1 VFFVSSISQRPVG
14 RRSIVTVFYL
24 LAIGS
29 GFMRTFSVAFD
40 VVALNTI
47 ISDPLAFGFMSQWTS
62 FLVTLILL
70 FALSIPRNRKTK
82 RRALGYNLDPDFGR
96 ISALPKRPTLYLLL
110 SGLFAGV
117 STFFYYNLAS
127 NTDAS
132 VVLPYGQLVIV
143 YLLLGDLLAEKDTPT
158 VIEIQS
164 IFSVLIGVLLIG
176 VTPGG
181 FDITTLLIV
190 LIPMNISSALYT
202 YYQRKTKRYEIQPGL
217 RVDSLNMR
225 LWSLLFLN
233 ISFSAIS
240 LPLMGVT
247 TWATI
252 AGSFGELFWIM
263 VGSSVATFLSMIMYV
278 RALGRGS
285 MSVVNSLSAISVVL
299 GLPVTLLGNL
309 LIPGAFGSLTSDGFL
324 WTLKIFGIGLVII
337 GIIALQAA
345 DVRSLVIIKVKPLT
359 EDILPALFD
368 IKGVEKAAALAGQYD
383 YMLSI
388 KSRSLSK
395 TRTGIL
401 KKVQAIPGV
410 ESVQTLIILK
420 DYR

>member
-1 VFFVSSISQRPVG
+1 MSSVSQRPVG
-14 RRSIVTVFYL
+14 RRSIVTVFYS

-29 GFMRTFSVAFD
+29 GIMRAFSVSFD
-40 VVALNTI
+40 IVALNTVI
-47 ISDPLAFGFMSQWTS
+47 ADPLAFGFMSQWMS
-62 FLVTLILL
+62 FLVTLSLVL
-70 FALSIPRNRKTK
+70 FLSIPGGRKGT

-96 ISALPKRPTLYLLL
+96 VQVLPKRPTAYLLIAGSL
-110 SGLFAGV
+110 AGV
-117 STFFYYNLAS
+117 STFFYYYLAS
-127 NTDAS
+127 ITDAS

-143 YLLLGDLLAEKDTPT
+143 YLLIGDLLAEKDTPT
-158 VIEIQS
+158 IIEVQS

-176 VTPGG
+176 VMPGG
-181 FDITTLLIV
+181 FDVPTLLIV
-190 LIPMNISSALYT
+190 LLPMNVSSAFFT
-202 YYQRKTKRYEIQPGL
+202 YYQRKTKRYEIRPGL

-233 ISFSAIS
+233 LSFSAIS
-240 LPLMGVT
+240 MPLMDPA
-247 TWATI
+247 TWNTI
-252 AGSFGELFWIM
+252 AATFSSLVLLM
-263 VGSSVATFLSMIMYV
+263 VGSSVATFLSLVMYV

-285 MSVVNSLSAISVVL
+285 MSVVNSLSAVSVVL
-299 GLPVTLLGNL
+299 GIPLTLLGNL
-309 LIPGAFGSLTSDGFL
+309 LIPGAFGSISSDIFL
-324 WTLKIFGIGLVII
+324 WTLKILGIGLVII
-337 GIIALQAA
+337 GILSLQAA
-345 DVRSLVIIKVKPLT
+345 DVRSLVIIRVKPQT
-359 EDILPALFD
+359 TDILPALYD

-410 ESVQTLIILK
+410 EDIETMIVMK

>member
-1 VFFVSSISQRPVG
+1 
-14 RRSIVTVFYL
+14 
-24 LAIGS
+24 
-29 GFMRTFSVAFD
+29 MRAFSVTFD
-40 VVALNTI
+40 IVALNTI

-62 FLVTLILL
+62 FFVTFLL
-70 FALSIPRNRKTK
+70 LLGLSITRSKKAK
-82 RRALGYNLDPDFGR
+82 RRALGYSLDPDFGR
-96 ISALPKRPTLYLLL
+96 IRVLPKRPTLYLLL
-110 SGLFAGV
+110 AGVFAGV
-117 STFFYYNLAS
+117 STFFYYYLAS

-164 IFSVLIGVLLIG
+164 IISVMIGVLLIG
-176 VTPGG
+176 VMPGG
-181 FDITTLLIV
+181 FDIPTLLIV
-190 LIPMNISSALYT
+190 LIPMNISSAFYT
-202 YYQRKTKRYEIQPGL
+202 YYQRKTKRYELQPGL

-240 LPLMGVT
+240 LPLMNAA
-247 TWATI
+247 TWISIGATFTSL
-252 AGSFGELFWIM
+252 AWIM
-263 VGSSVATFLSMIMYV
+263 VGSSVTTFLSVVMYV

-299 GLPVTLLGNL
+299 GIPMTLIGNL
-309 LIPGAFGSLTSDGFL
+309 VIPGAFGSLTSDAFL
-324 WTLKIFGIGLVII
+324 WTLKSFGIGLVII
-337 GIIALQAA
+337 GILALQAA
-345 DVRSLVIIKVKPLT
+345 DVRSLVIVKVKPQA

-368 IKGVEKAAALAGQYD
+368 IKGVEKAAALAGRYD
-383 YMLSI
+383 YILSI

-401 KKVQAIPGV
+401 KKVQTIPGV
-410 ESVQTLIILK
+410 ESIQTMIVLK

>member
-1 VFFVSSISQRPVG
+1 MSSASERPVG
-14 RRSIVTVFYL
+14 RRSIVTVFYI

-29 GFMRTFSVAFD
+29 GVMRSFSVAFD
-40 VVALNTI
+40 IVALNTL

-62 FLVTLILL
+62 FLVTVMLL
-70 FALSIPRNRKTK
+70 LVLSIPQTKSGNR
-82 RRALGYNLDPDFGR
+82 RSVGYNLDPDFGR
-96 ISALPKRPTLYLLL
+96 LRVLPKKPTLYLLL
-110 SGLFAGV
+110 AGTFAGI
-117 STFFYYNLAS
+117 STFFYYYLAS

-132 VVLPYGQLVIV
+132 VVLPYGQLVII
-143 YLLLGDLLAEKDTPT
+143 YLLIGDLLAEKDTPT
-158 VIEIQS
+158 VVEIHS
-164 IFSVLIGVLLIG
+164 IMSVMIGVLLIG

-181 FDITTLLIV
+181 FDIPTLFIV
-190 LIPMNISSALYT
+190 LIPMNISSAFYT
-202 YYQRKTKRYEIQPGL
+202 YYQRKTKRYELEPGL

-233 ISFSAIS
+233 ISFSVIAV
-240 LPLMGVT
+240 PLMDEVT
-247 TWATI
+247 WNII
-252 AGSFGELFWIM
+252 AITFTSLVWMM
-263 VGSSVATFLSMIMYV
+263 VGSSATAFLSIVMYV
-278 RALGRGS
+278 RALGRGT

-299 GLPVTLLGNL
+299 GIPITIIGNL
-309 LIPGAFGSLTSDGFL
+309 MIPGAFGILPGDAFL
-324 WTLKIFGIGLVII
+324 WTLKFFGIGLVII
-337 GIIALQAA
+337 GILTLQAA
-345 DVRSLVIIKVKPLT
+345 DVRSLVIIKVKPQT

-410 ESVQTLIILK
+410 EDIQTMIVLK